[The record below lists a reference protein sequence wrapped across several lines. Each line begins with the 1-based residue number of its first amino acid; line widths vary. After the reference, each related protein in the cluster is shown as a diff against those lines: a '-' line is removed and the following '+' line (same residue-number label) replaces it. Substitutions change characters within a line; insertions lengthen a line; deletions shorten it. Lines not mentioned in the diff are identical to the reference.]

1 MGKSGQSFT
10 VQMEVLSTAETD
22 SGRVYVD
29 FFASTDTTITRS
41 DYYLGQGSASLN
53 VGASTT
59 IALQTT
65 FPTDIPQGLYYVGW
79 IIDQENY
86 FPENDNYKNNIAY
99 KNTPLLRVISGS
111 QTTFYVDTN
120 AHGANDGSSW
130 KNALARLPDALALA
144 GPGREIRVARGI
156 YTPDQG
162 MGISRGNREASFMLG
177 SGVTILGGYAG
188 AGASDPN
195 KRDVQAYATV
205 LSGDLNT
212 DDLPLADPCNF
223 WKDASRSDNS
233 RHVVTALKIDQTTT
247 LDGLQIVA
255 GYAFGPSLT
264 PFTDD
269 LQGAGLVL
277 SSGGLLL
284 RNCTLSGNWASNDG
298 GAIYL
303 DGGRLELMDCTFRA
317 NGAGVGQARGTGGAI
332 HNEGT
337 GQLILS
343 GCKFYS
349 NFSGSQ
355 GGALDNNKGNAIL
368 TRCSFIRNNA
378 GSAGGGAIWNS
389 EGQLSLVNCTFNG
402 NRCDYS
408 GGAIVNSWGGTLNA
422 VNCCLHAN
430 YAKVQAGALDNC
442 FGGKATVWNCTLA
455 DNRQDGTLGAI
466 VCGPALNQANSEL
479 TIVNSILWDG
489 GNEISNQ
496 GKSVIAIARTDV
508 QGGWAGTGNLNANP
522 LFVLP
527 AGLDAVAG
535 TEDDNL
541 RLGTG
546 SPGID
551 HGDNTLLPSDFAD
564 VDGDGDLREPLPLDL
579 DAKARV
585 TGTAV
590 DMGAYE
596 AQALAPASSS
606 YSDGSQI

>member
-1 MGKSGQSFT
+1 MGKPGQSLT

-22 SGRVYVD
+22 SGRVDVD
-29 FFASTDTTITRS
+29 FFASTDTSITRS

-59 IALQTT
+59 ITLPTT
-65 FPTDIPQGLYYVGW
+65 LPTDIPQGLYYVGW
-79 IIDQENY
+79 IIDQENH

-99 KNTPLLRVISGS
+99 KNAPLLRVISGS
-111 QTTFYVDTN
+111 RTTLYVDRN
-120 AHGANDGSSW
+120 VQGVNDGSSW
-130 KNALARLPDALALA
+130 KNALASLQDALALA
-144 GPGREIRVARGI
+144 GPGWEIRVARGI
-156 YTPDQG
+156 YTPDRG
-162 MGISRGNREASFMLG
+162 MGVSRGDREASFMLG

-188 AGASDPN
+188 AGELDPN
-195 KRDVQAYATV
+195 RRDVQAYTTV
-205 LSGDLNT
+205 LSGDLNA
-212 DDLPLADPCNF
+212 DDVPLADPCNF
-223 WKDASRSDNS
+223 GKEAARTDNS

-264 PFTDD
+264 PSTDD

-277 SSGGLLL
+277 SSGGLIL
-284 RNCTLSGNWASNDG
+284 RNCTLSGNWASND
-298 GAIYL
+298 
-303 DGGRLELMDCTFRA
+303 
-317 NGAGVGQARGTGGAI
+317 GGAI

-343 GCKFYS
+343 GCKFYR
-349 NFSGSQ
+349 NFAGAQ
-355 GGALDNNKGNAIL
+355 GGALDNSKGNVTL
-368 TRCSFIRNNA
+368 TRCSFIQNNA
-378 GSAGGGAIWNS
+378 GSDGGGAIWNS

-430 YAKVQAGALDNC
+430 YAKVQAGAIDNC
-442 FGGKATVWNCTLA
+442 FGGKATMWNCTLA

-466 VCGPALNQANSEL
+466 VCALALDQAHSEL
-479 TIVNSILWDG
+479 TIVNSILWNG
-489 GNEISNQ
+489 GNEISNL
-496 GKSVIAIARTDV
+496 GKSLVIVGRTNI
-508 QGGWAGTGNLNANP
+508 QGGWAGAGNLSANP
-522 LFVLP
+522 LFGLP
-527 AGLDAVAG
+527 RGLDGIAG

-546 SPGID
+546 SPCID
-551 HGDNTLLPSDFAD
+551 HGDDALLPDDFAD
-564 VDGDGDLREPLPLDL
+564 LDGDGSLKEPLPLDL
-579 DAKARV
+579 DAQARV

-596 AQALAPASSS
+596 ARASAAVSSS
-606 YSDGSQI
+606 CSDR